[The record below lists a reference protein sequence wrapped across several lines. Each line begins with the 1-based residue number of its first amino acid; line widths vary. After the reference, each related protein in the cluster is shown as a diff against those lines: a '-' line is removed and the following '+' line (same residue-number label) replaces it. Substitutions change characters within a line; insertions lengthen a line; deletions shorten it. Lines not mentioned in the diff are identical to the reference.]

1 MIRNYA
7 PFSTILLLV
16 SILSGCSLLP
26 EQIDMTKDWS
36 ANRFYFKA
44 HEAMVS
50 GNYEKAIENFEKLQ
64 ARFPYDK
71 HAMQAQIETIYT
83 YYRWGEPESAI
94 AAADRFIKQHPRHPS
109 VDYVYYM
116 RGLVHYNQG
125 QTLLSKV
132 APTDS
137 SMRDPKAMR
146 EAFHY
151 FSKLVERFPQ
161 SRYSDDARKR
171 MVFTRNMLAKH
182 ELHVALFYMERDAYV
197 AASKRA
203 NYVIENFQKTP
214 AVKEALLLLVDI
226 YSRMGMEE
234 LAADTQ
240 RVYNHNYSQQVSVTE

>member
-1 MIRNYA
+1 MIRKHA

-16 SILSGCSLLP
+16 SIIAGSLSGCSLLP

-36 ANRFYFKA
+36 ANRFYFEA
-44 HEAMVS
+44 HEAMS
-50 GNYEKAIENFEKLQ
+50 GGDYEKAIDNFEKLR
-64 ARFPYDK
+64 ARFPYDR
-71 HAMQAQIETIYT
+71 HAMQAQIEIIYT
-83 YYRWGEPESAI
+83 YYKWEEPESAI
-94 AAADRFIKQHPRHPS
+94 AAADRFIKQHPRHPN

-125 QTLLSKV
+125 QTMLSKV
-132 APTDS
+132 APTDA

-161 SRYSDDARKR
+161 SKYSDDARKR

-182 ELHVALFYMERDAYV
+182 ELHVALFYLEREAYV

-214 AVKEALLLLVDI
+214 AVKDALLLLIDI
-226 YSRMGMEE
+226 YKRMGMEKM
-234 LAADTQ
+234 AADTQ
-240 RVYNHNYSQQVSVTE
+240 RVYATNYPKQ